1 MFSELDHVAIV
12 VRNTAEALKFYR
24 DTLGLPVVLSEELP
38 SVGVRLTH
46 LDLGNTHLQLVEP
59 LQPDH
64 PLSRYLDEYGEGLH
78 HLCMRVADVEKTV
91 TALPARGLRR
101 RGERNHAG
109 PCGRVAAFLD
119 PETTRGVLWE
129 ITSEPPRDDSV

>member
-1 MFSELDHVAIV
+1 MFGALDHVAIV

-59 LQPDH
+59 LRPDH
-64 PLSRYLDEYGEGLH
+64 PLSRHLEEHGEGLH
-78 HLCMRVADVEKTV
+78 HLCLRVKDVEATV
-91 TALPARGLRR
+91 AKLPERGLRR
-101 RGERNHAG
+101 RGEANHAG

-119 PETTRGVLWE
+119 PATTRGVLWE
-129 ITSEPPRDDSV
+129 ITSEPPRPEGD